1 MGWEVPLKDSLHHM
15 QYSPLRVVT
24 ELIKY
29 MIWGTGL
36 LSFSFQNVSTFFP
49 TRLLDETLTIAKD
62 DPRNHDTTDPDNRP
76 DIEFMHI
83 PSDCAWVIT
92 PGRGAYSYLLTL
104 IRPKSYGTVRLVSND
119 LRTPPAIDLGFFT
132 NPEDF
137 APMRAGVRFALR
149 IAEDVRK
156 QGYPFAD
163 LTVPES
169 TSDEDIDKFIRK
181 HVISCYHYAS
191 TCRMGTES
199 HGTRPSVVDAELKVH
214 GVRGLRVCDAS
225 VFPEIIGSHTMAP
238 TVMVAEKCADLIKAS
253 WSR

>member
-1 MGWEVPLKDSLHHM
+1 MGWEVPLQDSLHHM
-15 QYSPLRVVT
+15 QYSPLRVLT
-24 ELIKY
+24 ELFRW

-36 LSFSFQNVSTFFP
+36 LSFSFENVSTFFP
-49 TRLLDETLTIAKD
+49 TQLLDDTLTIAKD
-62 DPRNHDTTDPDNRP
+62 DPRNHDTADPANRP

-92 PGRGAYSYLLTL
+92 PRRGAYSYLLTL
-104 IRPKSYGTVRLVSND
+104 IRPKSCGTIRLVSSD
-119 LRTPPAIDLGFFT
+119 PRTPPAIDLGYFT

-137 APMRAGVRFALR
+137 VPVRAGVRFSMR

-169 TSDEDIDKFIRK
+169 LSDADIDTFVRK
-181 HVISCYHYAS
+181 YVTSGYHYAS
-191 TCRMGTES
+191 SCRMGAEPR
-199 HGTRPSVVDAELKVH
+199 GERPSVVDAELRVH

-238 TVMVAEKCADLIKAS
+238 TVMVAEKCADMIKAS
-253 WSR
+253 WAR